1 MSPQIP
7 LALRFAPDQQLSSF
21 LGAPTGGAS
30 GAVGPAGSRTI
41 AGACGSPGGA
51 GPAYKP
57 LLR

>member
-21 LGAPTGGAS
+21 LGAPDVVALVAG
-30 GAVGPAGSRTI
+30 VAGSRST
-41 AGACGSPGGA
+41 AVACGSPGGA